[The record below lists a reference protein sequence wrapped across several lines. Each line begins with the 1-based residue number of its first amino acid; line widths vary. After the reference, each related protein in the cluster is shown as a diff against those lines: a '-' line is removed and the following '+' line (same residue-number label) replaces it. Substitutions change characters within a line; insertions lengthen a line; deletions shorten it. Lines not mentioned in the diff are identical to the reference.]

1 MLDRNERNRDIGEVD
16 VEHQT
21 VVTSDDHKLG
31 TVVAERDRC
40 VVIETGH
47 VFKTKHAI
55 PREFLHEVDGVLRAT
70 VTKDVIGDSPKVDLD
85 NWDSSAVRLHYGL
98 DAPFQADADADD
110 LENAETDAVRAGIK
124 PAPVERLEVLEG
136 HDPNAL
142 PAVRERQPNA
152 ADPGGAGSNLD

>member
-16 VEHQT
+16 VEHET
-21 VVTSDDHKLG
+21 VVTSDDQKLG

-152 ADPGGAGSNLD
+152 ADPGGVGSNLD